1 MEVKIKKLNE
11 SAVIPRYA
19 HPTDAGLD
27 LVAVSKSKDK
37 DGNTL
42 NCALEHDDFR
52 RKSFGQSYH
61 ETTAIINKLREY
73 KKGDG

>member
-11 SAVIPRYA
+11 KAVIPKYA
-19 HPTDAGLD
+19 HDTDAGLD

-42 NCALEHDDFR
+42 NCALEQDDFR

-61 ETTAIINKLREY
+61 ETTEIINKLRQY
-73 KKGDG
+73 KKDD